1 MRTKKYLIQKLN
13 QQIDAVIEEKRILE
27 SEKYIIP
34 GDRLSELNIELT
46 KLTKERLNLKA
57 L

>member
-1 MRTKKYLIQKLN
+1 MKTKKYLIQKLS
-13 QQIDAVIEEKRILE
+13 QEMDVVIEKIRILE